1 MFCKISNALTG
12 KHRHIDE
19 NGYLH
24 VDKSPILKS
33 GVLDY
38 LGSELLPEGEDT
50 VDGVKV
56 DPDKIYKVFIPEE
69 EIRKGADSFKLLPI
83 TNDHTWLGNDG
94 EDAKDY
100 QEGTIGENVYVE
112 DGMLYAP
119 LVFTGDEIIK
129 DITEEGKEEL
139 SSSYY
144 NRFEKAVNKDY
155 DFIARDIK
163 GNHLALVD
171 KGRCGSEVRV
181 LNEKIGVIKMASKKA
196 KITNEAILKLDG
208 KEINLDR
215 FFEEEARE
223 DDGEG
228 VELHTDSIVEN
239 EDKREII
246 RELMDIAGKPAEDF
260 KGGDDEKIRTVAEL
274 AEKIAYRPSE
284 DETKE
289 DNDDEEILEAKDEE
303 EEKIENEDDELK
315 AEDEDID
322 EEEVKE
328 ENGCHTKNED
338 DEEVKADAKS
348 MNAMFSK
355 ISNAIKKEQAKIEKQ
370 KVRAYNQARAV
381 VGDFNPFGMTSRQ
394 MYAKALNHLGVEL
407 DGTEK
412 VAVLSAMLKACSSI
426 QSKVD
431 NSFTYGQSSSE
442 EKDFN
447 V

>member
-1 MFCKISNALTG
+1 MYFKISNALTG
-12 KHRHIDE
+12 KYRHLDE

-24 VDKSPILKS
+24 VDKSPILRS
-33 GVLDY
+33 GILEY
-38 LGSELLPEGEDT
+38 LGSELLPEGEDK
-50 VDGVKV
+50 VDGVEV
-56 DPDKIYKVFIPEE
+56 DPDKVYKVFIPEDE
-69 EIRKGADSFKLLPI
+69 LRKGADSFKLLPI
-83 TNDHTWLGNDG
+83 TNDHTWLGNEG

-119 LVFTGDEIIK
+119 LVFTGNEIIK

-144 NRFEKAVNKDY
+144 NRFEKANNKDY

-171 KGRCGSEVRV
+171 RGRCGSEVRV

-223 DDGEG
+223 DDGDG

-246 RELMDIAGKPAEDF
+246 RELMEIASKPAEDF
-260 KGGDDEKIRTVAEL
+260 EGGDDEKVRTVAEL

-284 DETKE
+284 TSET
-289 DNDDEEILEAKDEE
+289 DNDEDELIEKKEENEE
-303 EEKIENEDDELK
+303 EEKIENE
-315 AEDEDID
+315 D

-328 ENGCHTKNED
+328 ENGCRSKNED
-338 DEEVKADAKS
+338 DDEEERADSKS

-355 ISNAIKKEQAKIEKQ
+355 ISNAIKKEQAKLEQ
-370 KVRAYNQARAV
+370 QRVRAYNKARAV
-381 VGDFNPFGMTSRQ
+381 LGDFNPFGMTSRQ

-407 DGTEK
+407 DGKET
-412 VAVLSAMLKACSSI
+412 VAELSAMLKACSSV

-442 EKDFN
+442 EREFN

>member
-1 MFCKISNALTG
+1 MYFKISNALTG

-33 GVLDY
+33 GILEY

-50 VDGVKV
+50 VDGVEV
-56 DPDKIYKVFIPEE
+56 DPDKIYKVFIPEDE
-69 EIRKGADSFKLLPI
+69 LRKGANSFKLLPI
-83 TNDHTWLGNDG
+83 TNDHTWLGNEG

-119 LVFTGDEIIK
+119 LVFTGNEIIK

-144 NRFEKAVNKDY
+144 NRFEKANNKEY

-171 KGRCGSEVRV
+171 RGRCGSEVRV
-181 LNEKIGVIKMASKKA
+181 LNEKIGVIKMAKKA
-196 KITNEAILKLDG
+196 KIANEAILKLDG

-223 DDGEG
+223 DDGDG

-246 RELMDIAGKPAEDF
+246 RELMDIAAKPAEDF
-260 KGGDDEKIRTVAEL
+260 EGGDDEKVRTIAEL

-284 DETKE
+284 TSET
-289 DNDDEEILEAKDEE
+289 DNDEDELIEKKEEKEE
-303 EEKIENEDDELK
+303 EEKIENE
-315 AEDEDID
+315 D

-338 DEEVKADAKS
+338 DDEEEKADSKS
-348 MNAMFSK
+348 MNAMVSK
-355 ISNAIKKEQAKIEKQ
+355 ISNAIKKEQAKLEQ
-370 KVRAYNQARAV
+370 QRVRAYNKARAV

-407 DGTEK
+407 DGKETIAE
-412 VAVLSAMLKACSSI
+412 LSAMLKACSSV

-442 EKDFN
+442 EREFN

>member
-1 MFCKISNALTG
+1 MYFKISNALTG

-83 TNDHTWLGNDG
+83 TNDHTWLGNEG

-119 LVFTGDEIIK
+119 LVFTGNEIIK

-181 LNEKIGVIKMASKKA
+181 LNEKIGVIKMAKKA

-246 RELMDIAGKPAEDF
+246 RELMAIAAKPEDDF
-260 KGGDDEKIRTVAEL
+260 EGGEDEKLRTIAEY

-284 DETKE
+284 TSET
-289 DNDDEEILEAKDEE
+289 DNDEDELIEKKEENEE
-303 EEKIENEDDELK
+303 EEKIENE
-315 AEDEDID
+315 D

-338 DEEVKADAKS
+338 DDEEEKADSKS

-355 ISNAIKKEQAKIEKQ
+355 ISNAIKKEQAKLEQQ

-407 DGTEK
+407 DGKET
-412 VAVLSAMLKACSSI
+412 VAELSAMLKACSSV

>member
-1 MFCKISNALTG
+1 MYFKISNALTG
-12 KHRHIDE
+12 KYRHLDE

-24 VDKSPILKS
+24 VDKSPILRS
-33 GVLDY
+33 GILEY
-38 LGSELLPEGEDT
+38 LGSELLPEGEDK
-50 VDGVKV
+50 VDGVEV
-56 DPDKIYKVFIPEE
+56 DPDKVYKVFIPEDE
-69 EIRKGADSFKLLPI
+69 LRKGADSFKLLPI
-83 TNDHTWLGNDG
+83 TNDHTWLGNEG

-119 LVFTGDEIIK
+119 LVFTGNEIIK

-144 NRFEKAVNKDY
+144 NRFEKANNKDY

-171 KGRCGSEVRV
+171 RGRCGSEVRV
-181 LNEKIGVIKMASKKA
+181 LNEKIGVIKMAKKA

-223 DDGEG
+223 DDGDG

-246 RELMDIAGKPAEDF
+246 RELMEIASKPAEDF
-260 KGGDDEKIRTVAEL
+260 EGGDDEKVRTVAEL

-284 DETKE
+284 TSET
-289 DNDDEEILEAKDEE
+289 DNDEDELIEKKEENEE
-303 EEKIENEDDELK
+303 EEKIENE
-315 AEDEDID
+315 D

-328 ENGCHTKNED
+328 ENGCRSKNED
-338 DEEVKADAKS
+338 DDEEEKADSKS

-355 ISNAIKKEQAKIEKQ
+355 ISNAIKKEQAKLEQQ
-370 KVRAYNQARAV
+370 KVRAYNKARAV
-381 VGDFNPFGMTSRQ
+381 LGDFNPFGMTSRQ

-407 DGTEK
+407 DGKET
-412 VAVLSAMLKACSSI
+412 VAELSAMLKACSSV

-442 EKDFN
+442 EREFN

>member
-171 KGRCGSEVRV
+171 RGRCGSEVRV
-181 LNEKIGVIKMASKKA
+181 LNEKIGVIKMAKKA

-246 RELMDIAGKPAEDF
+246 RELMAIAGKPAEDF
-260 KGGDDEKIRTVAEL
+260 EGGDDEKVRTIAEL

-289 DNDDEEILEAKDEE
+289 DNDDEEVLEAKDEE
-303 EEKIENEDDELK
+303 EKIENE
-315 AEDEDID
+315 D

-338 DEEVKADAKS
+338 DDEEEKADSKS

-355 ISNAIKKEQAKIEKQ
+355 ISNAIKKEQAKLEQQ

-407 DGTEK
+407 DGKET

>member
-1 MFCKISNALTG
+1 
-12 KHRHIDE
+12 
-19 NGYLH
+19 
-24 VDKSPILKS
+24 
-33 GVLDY
+33 
-38 LGSELLPEGEDT
+38 
-50 VDGVKV
+50 
-56 DPDKIYKVFIPEE
+56 
-69 EIRKGADSFKLLPI
+69 
-83 TNDHTWLGNDG
+83 
-94 EDAKDY
+94 
-100 QEGTIGENVYVE
+100 
-112 DGMLYAP
+112 
-119 LVFTGDEIIK
+119 
-129 DITEEGKEEL
+129 
-139 SSSYY
+139 
-144 NRFEKAVNKDY
+144 
-155 DFIARDIK
+155 
-163 GNHLALVD
+163 
-171 KGRCGSEVRV
+171 
-181 LNEKIGVIKMASKKA
+181 MAKKA
-196 KITNEAILKLDG
+196 KIANEAILKLDG

-246 RELMDIAGKPAEDF
+246 RELMAIAAKPAEDF
-260 KGGDDEKIRTVAEL
+260 EGGDDEKIRTVAEY

-284 DETKE
+284 TSET
-289 DNDDEEILEAKDEE
+289 DNDEDELIEKKEEDEE
-303 EEKIENEDDELK
+303 EEKIENE
-315 AEDEDID
+315 D

-338 DEEVKADAKS
+338 DDEEKADSKS

-355 ISNAIKKEQAKIEKQ
+355 ISNAIKKEQAKLEQQ

-412 VAVLSAMLKACSSI
+412 VAVLSAMLKACSSV

>member
-1 MFCKISNALTG
+1 MFYKITNALTG

-33 GVLDY
+33 GILEY

-50 VDGVKV
+50 VDGVEV
-56 DPDKIYKVFIPEE
+56 DPDKIYKVFIPEDE
-69 EIRKGADSFKLLPI
+69 LRKGADSFKLLPI
-83 TNDHTWLGNDG
+83 TNDHTWLGNEG

-144 NRFEKAVNKDY
+144 NRFEKANNKEY

-181 LNEKIGVIKMASKKA
+181 LNEKIGVIKMAKKA
-196 KITNEAILKLDG
+196 KIANEAILKLDG

-215 FFEEEARE
+215 FFDEEARE
-223 DDGEG
+223 DDGDG

-246 RELMDIAGKPAEDF
+246 RELMAIASKPAEDF
-260 KGGDDEKIRTVAEL
+260 EGGDDEKVRTIAEL

-284 DETKE
+284 TSET
-289 DNDDEEILEAKDEE
+289 DNDEDELIEKKEENEDE
-303 EEKIENEDDELK
+303 EEKIENEDDE
-315 AEDEDID
+315 
-322 EEEVKE
+322 EVKE
-328 ENGCHTKNED
+328 ENGCRSKNED
-338 DEEVKADAKS
+338 DDEEEKADSKS

-355 ISNAIKKEQAKIEKQ
+355 ISNAIKKEQAKLEQ
-370 KVRAYNQARAV
+370 QRVRAYNKARAV

-407 DGTEK
+407 DGKETLAE
-412 VAVLSAMLKACSSI
+412 LSAMLKACSSV

-442 EKDFN
+442 ERDFN